1 MCVRV
6 HVGVYVQTFEIL
18 VVPQFLVNA
27 HLKPAKH
34 GGDEGVGG
42 FLGDANAHSQT
53 LIAGA

>member
-1 MCVRV
+1 M
-6 HVGVYVQTFEIL
+6 QTFEIL